1 MKKSQIF
8 CIILYFTFL
17 IFNCLYA
24 DSWPEKPDYDFYAH
38 PLVGISKSNDR
49 FTIGKVLNRV
59 GKQGQKETLNVKLF
73 NGKIVIAEKYESDVP
88 ILTKRGTPV
97 LLSRNKYFD
106 ETVVVDY
113 DRSSYL
119 SILAVLFI
127 LTVLIVGGIKKLT
140 GLVAVGAGIIFIIF
154 VFLPLILRGWSPLF
168 LTVITVIFITV
179 SVVTG
184 ISGLNKKSI
193 SAIAGTIL
201 SSFFVMILGLIFYP
215 LAHINGFSLEPVQM
229 LNYFSKNYTSYPFEN
244 FSELLISVLLI
255 GATGIIIDV
264 AICVSSIMEE
274 LVLKNSRIERKQLLS
289 LGLKAGREI
298 AATVSNT
305 LVLAYFGSELLLI
318 LAATLSIRSF
328 VQLFNNEWFFIVVFQ
343 MLAGSIGFFI
353 AVPLTALAASFLMVK
368 KNPAYLKFNNF
379 EK

>member
-38 PLVGISKSNDR
+38 PLVGMSKSNDR

-140 GLVAVGAGIIFIIF
+140 GLVAVGAGIIF
-154 VFLPLILRGWSPLF
+154 
-168 LTVITVIFITV
+168 
-179 SVVTG
+179 
-184 ISGLNKKSI
+184 
-193 SAIAGTIL
+193 
-201 SSFFVMILGLIFYP
+201 
-215 LAHINGFSLEPVQM
+215 
-229 LNYFSKNYTSYPFEN
+229 
-244 FSELLISVLLI
+244 
-255 GATGIIIDV
+255 
-264 AICVSSIMEE
+264 
-274 LVLKNSRIERKQLLS
+274 
-289 LGLKAGREI
+289 
-298 AATVSNT
+298 
-305 LVLAYFGSELLLI
+305 
-318 LAATLSIRSF
+318 
-328 VQLFNNEWFFIVVFQ
+328 
-343 MLAGSIGFFI
+343 
-353 AVPLTALAASFLMVK
+353 
-368 KNPAYLKFNNF
+368 
-379 EK
+379 